1 MDYGQLTDNQG
12 RKADFRNCIIIMT
25 SNAGAREL
33 EKGSIG
39 FGDDTP
45 ANMEASIKDAVSR
58 EFPPE
63 FRNRLDAVIPFNY
76 LDLEVAKQVCQKEI
90 NKLAQRMKEKKVLLT
105 VTDSCLAYL
114 TELGYSKEFG
124 ARNIART
131 VEEEIANNLVD
142 EVLFGKLEKGGVV
155 TADVKN
161 SKNSKNS
168 KSTKATSSST
178 NTKNGITFIYGK
190 KENQAH

>member
-1 MDYGQLTDNQG
+1 MISIFFVFLQANEDIYNVLLQVMDYGQLTDNQG

-39 FGDDTP
+39 FGDETP
-45 ANMEASIKDAVSR
+45 SDMEASLKDAVSR

-76 LDLEVAKQVCQKEI
+76 LDIEVAKQVCRKEVDR
-90 NKLAQRMKEKKVLLT
+90 LALRLKEKKVHLS
-105 VTDSCLAYL
+105 VTDRAIQYL

-131 VEEEIANNLVD
+131 VEDEIADRLVD
-142 EVLFGKLEKGGVV
+142 EVLFGKLEKGGDV
-155 TADVKN
+155 TADYK
-161 SKNSKNS
+161 
-168 KSTKATSSST
+168 
-178 NTKNGITFIYGK
+178 KNGIIFSYGK
-190 KENQAH
+190 EKN